1 MRNFT
6 KFIRCYYYHMIRNE
20 LFLRAAALTYYAI
33 FSIFPMLVLITTLL
47 GIVLQDTGRQQA
59 IIEAI
64 INLLPDGTEIIT
76 DLLQNVVRSRTVP
89 SIIAV
94 ITLLWSATG
103 FLRGLLS
110 AIDLIHS
117 REYTHGSFL
126 MRGIGVIVLILTV
139 PALFLLLFLSTISSI
154 LIEYLPV
161 DLPYYLDYLLNVLA
175 NGTIV
180 FVMAAGAFFL
190 MMHYIPSR
198 RAPARITF
206 VSSLLTALAWVLLGY
221 GFSWYLSSGFAKF
234 NVIYGSIG
242 AVMALMLYLY
252 LTNAVVLL
260 GAQMN
265 ASLAHFDD
273 CRTPYI
279 AGFDDFLKLI
289 RLPIPEVHEE
299 EQPPGKPTIAP

>member
-6 KFIRCYYYHMIRNE
+6 KFIRCFYYHMIRNE

-47 GIVLQDTGRQQA
+47 GIVLQDVDRQQA
-59 IIEAI
+59 VIQAI
-64 INLLPDGTEIIT
+64 INLMPDGTEIIT
-76 DLLQNVVRSRTVP
+76 DLLKSVVASRTVP

-110 AIDLIHS
+110 AIDLVHS
-117 REYTHGSFL
+117 REYTHSSFM
-126 MRGIGVIVLILTV
+126 MRGIGGIVLVLTV
-139 PALFLLLFLSTISSI
+139 PALFLLLFLSTISSV

-161 DLPYYLDYLLNVLA
+161 DLPYYLDYLLKVLA

-180 FVMAAGAFFL
+180 FVMATAVFFL
-190 MMHYIPSR
+190 MMHFIPSR
-198 RAPARITF
+198 RAPARVTF
-206 VSSLLTALAWVLLGY
+206 VSSLITALAWVLLGY
-221 GFSWYLSSGFAKF
+221 GFSLYLSSGFAKF

-260 GAQMN
+260 GAQLN
-265 ASLAHFDD
+265 ASLARFEE

-279 AGFDDFLKLI
+279 AGFDEFLKFM
-289 RLPIPEVHEE
+289 RMPLPEINEE